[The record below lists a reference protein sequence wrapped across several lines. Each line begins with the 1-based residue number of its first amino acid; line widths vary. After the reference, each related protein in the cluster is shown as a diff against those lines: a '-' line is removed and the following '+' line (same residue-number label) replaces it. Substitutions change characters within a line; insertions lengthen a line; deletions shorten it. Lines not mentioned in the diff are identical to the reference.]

1 MKELKL
7 VLGFLFCFITNSVSA
22 PETPDFNPAP
32 VKPLSFHAEG
42 KGGAVVAEDPEAVR
56 AGITILQNGGNA
68 ADAAVSVML
77 TASVVDYGMFAI
89 GAEVPFIIYD
99 KRTGK
104 VKTLSG
110 LGSAPL
116 DEKSISFYFDKGIPG
131 NGGIK
136 AVPVPGAV
144 GLFFTALIEYGTMT
158 FAEVSQPVLRI
169 LDAGG
174 QEWYDELAKT
184 LRRLIERES
193 STAGSREE
201 KLKAARDRFYKGDI
215 ANQLVD
221 YYKEQG
227 GFLRLRD
234 LKEHRTLIED
244 PVSIEYRG
252 YTVLK
257 CGPWTQGP
265 YLCQTLQILE
275 GFKLQEMGHLS
286 ADYIHA
292 LTESLKLGLADR
304 DHYYGDPRFENVP
317 LAGLL
322 SKRYANIRRPLVDM
336 DIASMEVRPGDPI
349 GMKALADEPGKY
361 RPGPGGTTTCV
372 VADRWGNFVAATP
385 SGNPP
390 YNICEALGIAHGN
403 RLRSLNTAPGHPNRI
418 EPGKRPRI
426 TLTPTL
432 VLKEGVPV
440 MGISVAGGDL
450 QDQTTLN
457 CLLNVI
463 EFGMKPNEAVTAHR
477 FSTRH
482 HENSFNPDPL
492 RKIDDLGRLTLNE
505 GVDKGVIEELVKRGH
520 KISISGGPIACPV
533 MIYFDREKM
542 EFLAAGDP
550 KANRHAAVLEPN
562 SD

>member
-1 MKELKL
+1 MNVKKL
-7 VLGFLFCFITNSVSA
+7 ILPLLLFLYLHGFSVAENSL
-22 PETPDFNPAP
+22 TY
-32 VKPLSFHAEG
+32 HAEG
-42 KGGAVVAEDPEAVR
+42 KGGAVAAEDPAAVE
-56 AGITILQNGGNA
+56 AGIEVLKNGGNA

-77 TASVVDYGMFAI
+77 TASVVDYGMFSI
-89 GAEVPFIIYD
+89 GAEVPFIIFD
-99 KRTGK
+99 KRSGK

-116 DEKSISFYFDKGIPG
+116 DKESMLFYYKDGIPG
-131 NGGIK
+131 GGGIR

-144 GLFFTALIEYGTMT
+144 HLFFTALIEYGTMT
-158 FAEVSQPVLRI
+158 FAEVSRPVLRI

-174 QEWYDELAKT
+174 QNWYDELAQT
-184 LRRLIERES
+184 LRKLIDRES
-193 STAGSREE
+193 SAAGNRKD
-201 KLKAARDRFYKGDI
+201 KLRAARDRFYKGDI

-234 LKEHRTLIED
+234 LQEHRTLIED

-275 GFKLQEMGHLS
+275 GFKLQNMGHLS
-286 ADYIHA
+286 ADYIHV

-304 DHYYGDPRFENVP
+304 DYYYGDPRFVDVP
-317 LAGLL
+317 LIGLL
-322 SKRYANIRRPLVDM
+322 SKRYAKIRRPLVDM
-336 DIASMEVRPGDPI
+336 NIASMDVRPGDPI
-349 GMKALADEPGKY
+349 KMKSLVDEPAKY

-372 VADRWGNFVAATP
+372 VADQWGNFVAATP
-385 SGNPP
+385 SGNGP
-390 YNICEALGIAHGN
+390 YNICEPLGIAHGN
-403 RLRSLNTAPGHPNRI
+403 RLRSLNTSPGHPNRI

-432 VLKEGVPV
+432 VLKDQLPV

-463 EFGMKPNEAVTAHR
+463 EFGMKPKEAVTANR

-482 HENSFNPDPL
+482 HENSFNPESF
-492 RKIDDLGRLTLNE
+492 RRIDGLGRLTLNE
-505 GVDKGVIEELVKRGH
+505 GIGKEIITDLVKRGH
-520 KISISGGPIACPV
+520 KVSMTGGPIANPV
-533 MIYFDREKM
+533 MIYFDREKK
-542 EFLAAGDP
+542 EFFAAGDP
-550 KANRHAAVLEPN
+550 KANRHAAVLESN
-562 SD
+562 SK

>member
-1 MKELKL
+1 MNVKKL
-7 VLGFLFCFITNSVSA
+7 ILPLLLFLYLHGFSVAENSL
-22 PETPDFNPAP
+22 TY
-32 VKPLSFHAEG
+32 HAEG
-42 KGGAVVAEDPEAVR
+42 KGGAVAAEDPAAVE
-56 AGITILQNGGNA
+56 AGIEVLKNGGNA

-77 TASVVDYGMFAI
+77 TASVVDYGMFSI
-89 GAEVPFIIYD
+89 GAEVPFIIFD
-99 KRTGK
+99 KRSGK

-116 DEKSISFYFDKGIPG
+116 AKESMLFYYKDGIPG
-131 NGGIK
+131 GGGIR

-144 GLFFTALIEYGTMT
+144 HLFFTALIEYGTMT
-158 FAEVSQPVLRI
+158 FAEVSRPVLRI

-174 QEWYDELAKT
+174 QNWYDELAQT
-184 LRRLIERES
+184 LRKLIDRES
-193 STAGSREE
+193 SAAGNRED
-201 KLKAARDRFYKGDI
+201 KLRAARDRFYKGDI

-234 LKEHRTLIED
+234 LQEHRTLIED
-244 PVSIEYRG
+244 PVSIQYRG

-275 GFKLQEMGHLS
+275 GFKLQNMGHLS
-286 ADYIHA
+286 ADYIHV

-304 DHYYGDPRFENVP
+304 DYYYGDPRFVDVP
-317 LAGLL
+317 LVSLL
-322 SKRYANIRRPLVDM
+322 SKRYAKIRRPLVDM
-336 DIASMEVRPGDPI
+336 NIASMDVRPGDPI
-349 GMKALADEPGKY
+349 KMKSLVNEPAKY

-372 VADRWGNFVAATP
+372 VADQWGNFVAATP
-385 SGNPP
+385 SGNGP
-390 YNICEALGIAHGN
+390 YNICEPLGIAHGN
-403 RLRSLNTAPGHPNRI
+403 RLRSLNTSPGHPNRI

-432 VLKEGVPV
+432 VLKDQLPV

-463 EFGMKPNEAVTAHR
+463 EFGMKPKEAVTANR

-482 HENSFNPDPL
+482 HENSFNPESF
-492 RKIDDLGRLTLNE
+492 RRIDGLGRLTLNE
-505 GVDKGVIEELVKRGH
+505 GIGKEIITDLVKRGH
-520 KISISGGPIACPV
+520 KVSMTGGPIANPV
-533 MIYFDREKM
+533 MIYFDREKK
-542 EFLAAGDP
+542 EFFAAGDP
-550 KANRHAAVLEPN
+550 KANRHAAVLESN
-562 SD
+562 SK